1 MGALLWSPYR
11 LHMNRESLVKSS
23 DPFQTRVE
31 LDFRGN
37 RLLVTGV
44 WEEVSVRAAEEA
56 QRWGLFCVSWEDC
69 KQSIV

>member
-1 MGALLWSPYR
+1 
-11 LHMNRESLVKSS
+11 MNRESLVKSS

-56 QRWGLFCVSWEDC
+56 QRWGL
-69 KQSIV
+69 

>member
-1 MGALLWSPYR
+1 MG
-11 LHMNRESLVKSS
+11 RENLVKSS

-44 WEEVSVRAAEEA
+44 WEEVSVGAAEEA
-56 QRWGLFCVSWEDC
+56 QRWGLFRVS
-69 KQSIV
+69 

>member
-1 MGALLWSPYR
+1 MG
-11 LHMNRESLVKSS
+11 RENLVKSS

-44 WEEVSVRAAEEA
+44 WEGVSVGAAEEA
-56 QRWGLFCVSWEDC
+56 QRWGLFRVSWEDC
-69 KQSIV
+69 MKAVEAGG